1 MDLAR
6 DKGASSWLTA
16 MPIEEHGFCLH
27 KTAFVDS
34 LALRYGWSFSKTLT
48 TCICGA
54 SFAVDHMLSCP
65 KGGFP
70 SIRHNEIGDLT
81 ATLLTE
87 VCSSVTI
94 EPDLQALTTEEFSNR
109 TANISESARLDIT
122 ANGFWGGRFEKT
134 FLD

>member
-34 LALRYGWSFSKTLT
+34 LALRYGWSFSKTPT
-48 TCICGA
+48 TCIYGA

-65 KGGFP
+65 RGGFP
-70 SIRHNEIGDLT
+70 SIRHNEIRHLT

-94 EPDLQALTTEEFSNR
+94 EPDLQAKNFQIEQQTSLKVQDLTSLPMVSGEGD
-109 TANISESARLDIT
+109 LKKH
-122 ANGFWGGRFEKT
+122 FWM
-134 FLD
+134 